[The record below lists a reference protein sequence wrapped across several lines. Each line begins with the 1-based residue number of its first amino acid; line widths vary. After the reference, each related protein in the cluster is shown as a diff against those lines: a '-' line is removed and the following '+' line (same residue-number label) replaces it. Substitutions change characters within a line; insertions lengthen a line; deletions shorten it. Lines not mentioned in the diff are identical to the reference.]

1 MNALAKRSMST
12 EFCEWQD
19 LSDAYVAGI
28 EALRRKQPGAA
39 IELMR
44 ISRALQ
50 TCQGAADQRHNS
62 AQ

>member
-1 MNALAKRSMST
+1 MSM

-28 EALRRKQPGAA
+28 DALRRKQPGAA
-39 IELMR
+39 MELMR

-50 TCQGAADQRHNS
+50 TCQGAADQRLKS
-62 AQ
+62 TQ